1 MPSFK
6 VIETTSTKYNHV
18 TIKDTSSILKYRAHL

>member
-1 MPSFK
+1 MRSFK

-18 TIKDTSSILKYRAHL
+18 TIKDTSSILKYKK